1 MENKEIK
8 GTETK
13 KEEKKIKWSK
23 IINVIFWI
31 IIIVIL
37 FKVFQI
43 VSFLKS
49 EQAQCLDNGFV
60 YAALNQMKGEAVQCS
75 CTETRDGQVYPFS
88 FDKNGWYATPIE
100 RPTFQLPT
108 P

>member
-1 MENKEIK
+1 MENQEIK
-8 GTETK
+8 GTEAK
-13 KEEKKIKWSK
+13 KEVKKIKWGK
-23 IINVIFWI
+23 ILNVVFWI

-43 VSFLKS
+43 VQFLKS

-60 YAALNQMKGEAVQCS
+60 YAAQNQMKGEVQCS
-75 CTETRDGQVYPFS
+75 CTEIRDGQVYPFS
-88 FDKNGWYATPIE
+88 FDEEGWYATPVE
-100 RPTFQLPT
+100 KPAFQFPT